1 MGLPASGQFVLGA
14 TEGELQTTDP
24 EALGPSRVLSAIVYR
39 YVLTVIAWR
48 PPVALPLRESPL
60 TDLA

>member
-1 MGLPASGQFVLGA
+1 MGLPASGQFALGA
-14 TEGELQTTDP
+14 TERTTDP

-48 PPVALPLRESPL
+48 LPVALPLRESPL